1 MSDPAIFEQL
11 SQLLRPYATRMIV
24 KTDTDTNLYLE
35 EETSTGKPQMFAAVQ
50 AKAAYVALHVYPAYL
65 QPRLLETVSPQLRA
79 RMHGKS
85 CFNFK
90 SIDQV
95 MPDDIADLLRIAFDS
110 LGRAT
115 PG

>member
-1 MSDPAIFEQL
+1 MSDPAIFEHL
-11 SQLLRPYATRMIV
+11 SQLLRPYATRMFV

-35 EETSTGKPQMFAAVQ
+35 EEVSTGKPQMFAAVQ
-50 AKAAYVALHVYPAYL
+50 AKAAYVALHVYPVYQ
-65 QPRLLETVSPQLRA
+65 QPRLLETVSPLLHA

-90 SIDQV
+90 STDQV
-95 MPDDIADLLRIAFDS
+95 MPDDIKHLLRIAFDS
-110 LGRAT
+110 LGRAA